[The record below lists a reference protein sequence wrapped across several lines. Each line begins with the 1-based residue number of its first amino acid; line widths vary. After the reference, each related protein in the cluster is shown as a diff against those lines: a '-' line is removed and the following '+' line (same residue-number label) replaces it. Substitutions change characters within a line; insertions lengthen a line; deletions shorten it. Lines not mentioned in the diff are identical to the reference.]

1 MTNPSLDRGARGDLC
16 LLKADGTTEEQ
27 LFWVLEATDERLL
40 VQEQEALNLSRKAQ
54 GSWRVGVA

>member
-27 LFWVLEATDERLL
+27 LFWDLEATDERLL

-54 GSWRVGVA
+54 GSW

>member
-1 MTNPSLDRGARGDLC
+1 M
-16 LLKADGTTEEQ
+16 EEQ
-27 LFWVLEATDERLL
+27 LFWDPEATDERLL